1 MAKILY
7 SDSEDG
13 SEEDGSDLEEGEG
26 ESQGEGETEDLE
38 GASDAS
44 DDEDESNT
52 AARPYMALI
61 KSLTEDNGPP
71 SAKRRKLDHQT
82 PSSEKPKDGSPQ
94 PEKEQTGDVDLVEE
108 AEQAPD
114 EADAEGAFDEDE
126 EGEDDKADL
135 SDPFESHFSV
145 IDEASITRRL
155 KAIEESKWSMKK
167 VSAKGTRTV
176 LNAPDTGDEND
187 RIIVPAPVAGP
198 SGLSLK
204 HRLQESM
211 AGKKSNFDAVEQ
223 TLAPYVF
230 GYRDLHFCNRSL
242 NNGKSVR
249 QLACLHALNHVFK
262 YVLPCHYCSYS
273 C

>member
-1 MAKILY
+1 M
-7 SDSEDG
+7 ED
-13 SEEDGSDLEEGEG
+13 
-26 ESQGEGETEDLE
+26 
-38 GASDAS
+38 ASDPS
-44 DDEDESNT
+44 DDEDESKAT
-52 AARPYMALI
+52 ARPYMTLI

-71 SAKRRKLDHQT
+71 NAKRRKLDHQT
-82 PSSEKPKDGSPQ
+82 PSSEEPRDEPSR

-114 EADAEGAFDEDE
+114 EANAEGAFDEDE
-126 EGEDDKADL
+126 EDEDDKADP

-155 KAIEESKWSMKK
+155 KAIEESKWSIKK
-167 VSAKGTRTV
+167 VATKTTRMV
-176 LNAPDTGDEND
+176 LTAPDTGDEND
-187 RIIVPAPVAGP
+187 RITVPAPVAD
-198 SGLSLK
+198 SSELSLK
-204 HRLQESM
+204 HRLRESM
-211 AGKKSNFDAVEQ
+211 AGKKPNFDAVEQ

-262 YVLPCHYCSYS
+262 YVPPWF
-273 C
+273 